1 METVT
6 GYTQIESREI
16 MTLKFKIF
24 LITAIAY
31 LLIIPNT
38 FAGGNIHFEGQLTI
52 PLSSKKIPKDIK
64 SESWSGEVVGVADGD
79 TITVLHNGKGERVR
93 LYGIDTPEKRQA
105 FGKKA
110 KQFTSSMVFG
120 KTVKVETKDFD
131 RYGRTVG
138 LVSINGESLNETLIK
153 AGYAWV
159 YSRYCKESFCKDWLN
174 LESVARS
181 GKIGLWSD
189 PDPMPPWDF
198 RHKK

>member
-1 METVT
+1 
-6 GYTQIESREI
+6 
-16 MTLKFKIF
+16 MTLKLRIF
-24 LITAIAY
+24 LIAVIAS
-31 LLIIPNT
+31 LLIIPNA
-38 FAGGNIHFEGQLTI
+38 FSGGNVHFEGQLTF

-79 TITVLHNGKGERVR
+79 TITALNNGKRERIR

-120 KTVKVETKDFD
+120 KTVEVKIKDID

-138 LVSINGESLNETLIK
+138 LVYVDGQSLNEALVK
-153 AGYAWV
+153 VGYAWV
-159 YSRYCKESFCKDWLN
+159 YRRYCKEDFCKDWLSF
-174 LESVARS
+174 EGVARD
-181 GKIGLWSD
+181 GKIGLWSE
-189 PDPMPPWDF
+189 PNPLPPWDF